1 MRSNFILSST
11 AFKPLG
17 GPNNIDDNTILTV
30 FESVTLTG
38 TQECWIMHD
47 YGVGKRG
54 FLYRINFRGDY
65 KVSTENA
72 KFMGAVFEGSN
83 DLNTWT

>member
-1 MRSNFILSST
+1 
-11 AFKPLG
+11 
-17 GPNNIDDNTILTV
+17 
-30 FESVTLTG
+30 
-38 TQECWIMHD
+38 MHD